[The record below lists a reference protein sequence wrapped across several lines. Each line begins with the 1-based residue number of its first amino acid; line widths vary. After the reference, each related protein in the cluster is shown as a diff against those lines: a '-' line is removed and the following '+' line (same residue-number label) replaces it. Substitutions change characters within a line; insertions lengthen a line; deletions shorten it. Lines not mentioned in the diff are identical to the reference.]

1 GNHDFLNSPTVESV
15 TAYKNQF
22 GDDYFTFWVDGCMFI
37 VINVQFY
44 KDHTNV
50 LALYDEQDQW
60 IDKQLLEAKAGNY
73 KHVVVF
79 QHIPWFLNDINE
91 PLDEMFNIENVTR
104 HRMVDKFHAAGV
116 RAIFAGHYHRNA
128 GGRYK
133 NMELI
138 VTSAIGAQSPPPQQ
152 NANSGYRVVTVD
164 EDKISHKYVDIKVS
178 SSNSVFDFNL
188 VRFAE
193 TRCPPSATRAVPVM
207 KEDSSEA
214 KYRTACAMSDPSPY
228 RPTGYRLA

>member
-15 TAYKNQF
+15 TAYKSHF

-44 KDHTNV
+44 KDHKNV
-50 LALYDEQDQW
+50 LALYDEQDKW
-60 IDKQLLEAKAGNY
+60 IAKQLLEAKAGNY

-91 PLDEMFNIENVTR
+91 PYKGDGE
-104 HRMVDKFHAAGV
+104 KFQAAGV
-116 RAIFAGHYHRNA
+116 RAIFAGHYHHNA
-128 GGRYK
+128 GGFYK
-133 NMELI
+133 NMEVI
-138 VTSAIGAQSPPPQQ
+138 VTSAIGAQLPPT

-178 SSNSVFDFNL
+178 SSNSMFDFN
-188 VRFAE
+188 
-193 TRCPPSATRAVPVM
+193 
-207 KEDSSEA
+207 
-214 KYRTACAMSDPSPY
+214 
-228 RPTGYRLA
+228 